1 MLVCAGTLNPKPFG
15 PAIVPPLSAQELTG
29 LFDAKGKW
37 PVTKDVAEHTRRS
50 VYLLVR
56 RTFLYP
62 MFASFDPPEVMTSCP
77 CRARTVVPTQALALL
92 NSPLAREQS
101 GAFARRLLKECRDD
115 TDKAVSRAWLLAFG
129 RPITPAESNRAR
141 VFLNKPAADRD
152 PEARLAE
159 LCLALF
165 NANEFIYV
173 D

>member
-1 MLVCAGTLNPKPFG
+1 V
-15 PAIVPPLSAQELTG
+15 
-29 LFDAKGKW
+29 
-37 PVTKDVAEHTRRS
+37 
-50 VYLLVR
+50 LVR

-77 CRARTVVPTQALALL
+77 RRAQTVVPTQALALL

-101 GAFARRLLKECRDD
+101 AAFARRLRKECGGDAA
-115 TDKAVSRAWLLAFG
+115 KAVARAWLLAFG
-129 RPITPAESNRAR
+129 RPVTPAENERAR
-141 VFLNKPAADRD
+141 AFLNAPSD
-152 PEARLAE
+152 PETRLAG